1 MHLRSIITFHTA
13 DTASS
18 LQLGAIRFEFDGLSL
33 LITTLVL
40 TLGTLVTLYSG
51 PDINAVH
58 GEGKYY
64 VMILLMTG
72 AVINLSCATDL
83 FNLWI
88 WFEMTAISSYL
99 LVGFY
104 RDRPEVLGA
113 AIKYL
118 IQTVTGSILVIFGIA
133 LVFLETGTLT
143 LQSIHDVVTYSPLM
157 ILAGTFFVIGFGVKF
172 ALVPMYTWLPDAYE
186 QAPTG
191 VSALLSGVVTITGLI
206 ALLRVLAALTE
217 AMASWGVL
225 LMVFGA
231 LNMLVGNLLAL
242 PQTRV
247 KRMLAYSS
255 ISHTGFILMALGIGI
270 YAGTDA
276 GMRAAM
282 LHLLIHGIMK
292 AMAFLAVGSV
302 TYLWRQSDRAEQS
315 LTVEDLK
322 GLAYHEPLLATM
334 FTISLLSLAGVPPF
348 AGFMSKWLIFSAGV
362 TSGVWFIDGLIV
374 FATVNSIIS
383 LGYYL
388 PVINAIFKDAP
399 PVRDE
404 TIPGDMRMPI
414 ILMGAIIIVLGFSTW
429 PIQWLLDPAS
439 DSLVAMFAL

>member
-1 MHLRSIITFHTA
+1 
-13 DTASS
+13 
-18 LQLGAIRFEFDGLSL
+18 
-33 LITTLVL
+33 
-40 TLGTLVTLYSG
+40 
-51 PDINAVH
+51 
-58 GEGKYY
+58 
-64 VMILLMTG
+64 
-72 AVINLSCATDL
+72 
-83 FNLWI
+83 
-88 WFEMTAISSYL
+88 
-99 LVGFY
+99 
-104 RDRPEVLGA
+104 
-113 AIKYL
+113 
-118 IQTVTGSILVIFGIA
+118 
-133 LVFLETGTLT
+133 
-143 LQSIHDVVTYSPLM
+143 
-157 ILAGTFFVIGFGVKF
+157 
-172 ALVPMYTWLPDAYE
+172 MYTWLPDAYE

-362 TSGVWFIDGLIV
+362 TSGVWFIDVLIV
-374 FATVNSIIS
+374 FAAVNSVIS